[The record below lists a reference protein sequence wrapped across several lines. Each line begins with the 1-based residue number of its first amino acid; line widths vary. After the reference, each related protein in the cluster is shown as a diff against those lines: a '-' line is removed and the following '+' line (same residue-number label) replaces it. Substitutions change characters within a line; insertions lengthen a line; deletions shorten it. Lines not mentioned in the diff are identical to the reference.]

1 MPRATAWNSAIA
13 SSSRLP
19 WPHTITPILL
29 MLVRSPRHSWGRL
42 TRSAKSANEPR
53 MFLFARSESLLLS
66 LALDAVFGDPEA
78 LNRRQLHPVQLIGRV
93 IAWADARFNRESD
106 TPGRRRNS
114 GAWTTIGLL
123 AGALILGHLVQ
134 TLLLALPLGWLW
146 LAIVMSTLIAQRSL
160 YDHVAAVASGLE
172 TGGLGGGRLAVS
184 RIVGRDPE
192 ALDQAGVSRAA
203 IESLAEN
210 FSDGVV
216 APVFWAALFGLP
228 GLLAYKVDQHRRQHD
243 RPQDARA
250 TCISAGRRR
259 GWTICSTWS
268 RRGLPGPDRLRRA
281 VVPARRRPA
290 SARWRAMRRD
300 AQASPLAQCRLAGGG
315 VRRRARPRDRRPAR
329 LSRRTGRG
337 SLDGRGRPPARR
349 GARTSAWRCG
359 CSSAPAALQA
369 ALLIAL
375 IWLFD

>member
-1 MPRATAWNSAIA
+1 
-13 SSSRLP
+13 
-19 WPHTITPILL
+19 
-29 MLVRSPRHSWGRL
+29 
-42 TRSAKSANEPR
+42 
-53 MFLFARSESLLLS
+53 MFLFSRPESLLLS
-66 LALDAVFGDPEA
+66 LVLDAAFGDPEA

-106 TPGRRRNS
+106 TPGRRRNA

-134 TLLLALPLGWLW
+134 GLLLALPLGWLW
-146 LAIVMSTLIAQRSL
+146 LAIVMSTLIAQKSL

-216 APVFWAALFGLP
+216 APVFWAALLGLP
-228 GLLAYKVDQHRRQHD
+228 GLLAYKVINTADSMIGHKT
-243 RPQDARA
+243 ARHLHF
-250 TCISAGRRR
+250 
-259 GWTICSTWS
+259 GWAAA
-268 RRGLPGPDRLRRA
+268 RLDDLLNL
-281 VVPARRRPA
+281 VPARLSGLIVWAA
-290 SARWRAMRRD
+290 SWILSGADPGGAWRAMRRD
-300 AQASPLAQCRLAGGG
+300 ARRHRSPNAGWPEAAFAGALGLAIAG
-315 VRRRARPRDRRPAR
+315 PRVYHGELVEDHWMNE
-329 LSRRTGRG
+329 G
-337 SLDGRGRPPARR
+337 GRPHA
-349 GARTSAWRCG
+349 A
-359 CSSAPAALQA
+359 APDIRQALRLFVRACCAQA
-369 ALLIAL
+369 VLLIAL

>member
-1 MPRATAWNSAIA
+1 
-13 SSSRLP
+13 
-19 WPHTITPILL
+19 
-29 MLVRSPRHSWGRL
+29 
-42 TRSAKSANEPR
+42 

-93 IAWADARFNRESD
+93 IAWVDARFNRESD

-114 GAWTTIGLL
+114 GAWTAAGLL

-134 TLLLALPLGWLW
+134 TLLLALPLGWLS
-146 LAIVMSTLIAQRSL
+146 LAVVMSSLIAQRSL
-160 YDHVAAVASGLE
+160 YEHVAAVASGLE

-216 APVFWAALFGLP
+216 APVFWAALLGLP
-228 GLLAYKVDQHRRQHD
+228 GLLAYKVINTADSMIGHKSPRHLHFGWAA
-243 RPQDARA
+243 ARLDDLLNLIPA
-250 TCISAGRRR
+250 RLSGLIVCAAS
-259 GWTICSTWS
+259 WL
-268 RRGLPGPDRLRRA
+268 LPGADPLGA
-281 VVPARRRPA
+281 
-290 SARWRAMRRD
+290 WRAMRRD
-300 AQASPLAQCRLAGGG
+300 ARHHRSPNAGWPEAAFAGALGLAIAG
-315 VRRRARPRDRRPAR
+315 PRVYHGELVDDHWMNE
-329 LSRRTGRG
+329 G
-337 SLDGRGRPPARR
+337 GRPH
-349 GARTSAWRCG
+349 GA
-359 CSSAPAALQA
+359 APDIRMALRLFVRACWMQA
-369 ALLIAL
+369 VLLIAL

>member
-1 MPRATAWNSAIA
+1 
-13 SSSRLP
+13 
-19 WPHTITPILL
+19 
-29 MLVRSPRHSWGRL
+29 
-42 TRSAKSANEPR
+42 
-53 MFLFARSESLLLS
+53 MFLFARSDSLLLS

-123 AGALILGHLVQ
+123 AGALILGHLVLA
-134 TLLLALPLGWLW
+134 LLLALPLGWLW

-172 TGGLGGGRLAVS
+172 TSGLGGGRLAVS

-228 GLLAYKVDQHRRQHD
+228 GLLAYKVINTADSMIGHKN
-243 RPQDARA
+243 ARHLHF
-250 TCISAGRRR
+250 
-259 GWTICSTWS
+259 GWAAA
-268 RRGLPGPDRLRRA
+268 RL
-281 VVPARRRPA
+281 
-290 SARWRAMRRD
+290 D
-300 AQASPLAQCRLAGGG
+300 DLLNLI
-315 VRRRARPRDRRPAR
+315 PAR
-329 LSRRTGRG
+329 LSGVLVCAAAWVLPGADPVGAWRAMGRDAKHHRSPNAG
-337 SLDGRGRPPARR
+337 WPEAAFAGALGLAIAGPRVYHGELVDDHWMNEGGRPHA
-349 GARTSAWRCG
+349 A
-359 CSSAPAALQA
+359 APDIRMALRLFVRACCAQA
-369 ALLIAL
+369 MLLIAL

>member
-1 MPRATAWNSAIA
+1 
-13 SSSRLP
+13 
-19 WPHTITPILL
+19 
-29 MLVRSPRHSWGRL
+29 
-42 TRSAKSANEPR
+42 

-93 IAWADARFNRESD
+93 IAWADARFNREND

-114 GAWTTIGLL
+114 GAWTTAGLL

-203 IESLAEN
+203 IELLAEN

-228 GLLAYKVDQHRRQHD
+228 GLLAYKVINTADSMIGHKSPRHLHFGWAA
-243 RPQDARA
+243 ARLDDLLNLIPA
-250 TCISAGRRR
+250 RLVRLSSCARRR
-259 GWTICSTWS
+259 GCCRAPTPSAPGARCGAMPSITARPTPAGP
-268 RRGLPGPDRLRRA
+268 RRRS
-281 VVPARRRPA
+281 PARSA
-290 SARWRAMRRD
+290 SR
-300 AQASPLAQCRLAGGG
+300 SP
-315 VRRRARPRDRRPAR
+315 
-329 LSRRTGRG
+329 GRG
-337 SLDGRGRPPARR
+337 SITASWSRITG
-349 GARTSAWRCG
+349 
-359 CSSAPAALQA
+359 
-369 ALLIAL
+369 
-375 IWLFD
+375 

>member
-1 MPRATAWNSAIA
+1 
-13 SSSRLP
+13 
-19 WPHTITPILL
+19 
-29 MLVRSPRHSWGRL
+29 L
-42 TRSAKSANEPR
+42 TRGAKSANEPW
-53 MFLFARSESLLLS
+53 MFLFAHSESLLLS

-93 IAWADARFNRESD
+93 IAWADARFNREND

-123 AGALILGHLVQ
+123 AGALLLGHLVQ

-146 LAIVMSTLIAQRSL
+146 LAIVMSTLIAQKSL

-228 GLLAYKVDQHRRQHD
+228 GLLAYKVINTADSMIGHKN
-243 RPQDARA
+243 ARHLHF
-250 TCISAGRRR
+250 
-259 GWTICSTWS
+259 GWAAA
-268 RRGLPGPDRLRRA
+268 RL
-281 VVPARRRPA
+281 
-290 SARWRAMRRD
+290 D
-300 AQASPLAQCRLAGGG
+300 DLLNLI
-315 VRRRARPRDRRPAR
+315 PAR
-329 LSRRTGRG
+329 LSGVLVCAASWILPGADPVGAWRALWRDAKHHRSPNAGWPEAAFAGALGLAIAGPRVYHG
-337 SLDGRGRPPARR
+337 ELVDDHWMNEGGRPHA
-349 GARTSAWRCG
+349 A
-359 CSSAPAALQA
+359 APDIRMALRLFVRACCAQA
-369 ALLIAL
+369 VLLIAL

>member
-1 MPRATAWNSAIA
+1 
-13 SSSRLP
+13 
-19 WPHTITPILL
+19 
-29 MLVRSPRHSWGRL
+29 
-42 TRSAKSANEPR
+42 
-53 MFLFARSESLLLS
+53 MFLFARSDSLLLS

-114 GAWTTIGLL
+114 GAWTAAGLL

-146 LAIVMSTLIAQRSL
+146 LAFVMSTLIAQKSL

-216 APVFWAALFGLP
+216 APVFWAALLGLP
-228 GLLAYKVDQHRRQHD
+228 GLLAYKVINTADSMIGHKSPRHQHFGWGA
-243 RPQDARA
+243 ARLDDLLNLIPA
-250 TCISAGRRR
+250 RISGLLVCAAA
-259 GWTICSTWS
+259 WV
-268 RRGLPGPDRLRRA
+268 LPGADP
-281 VVPARRRPA
+281 V
-290 SARWRAMRRD
+290 SAWRAMWRD
-300 AQASPLAQCRLAGGG
+300 AKHHRSPNAGWPEAAFAGALGLAIAG
-315 VRRRARPRDRRPAR
+315 PRVYHGERVEDHWMNE
-329 LSRRTGRG
+329 G
-337 SLDGRGRPPARR
+337 GRPH
-349 GARTSAWRCG
+349 GA
-359 CSSAPAALQA
+359 APDIRMALRLFVRACCAQA
-369 ALLIAL
+369 VLLIAL

>member
-1 MPRATAWNSAIA
+1 
-13 SSSRLP
+13 
-19 WPHTITPILL
+19 
-29 MLVRSPRHSWGRL
+29 L
-42 TRSAKSANEPR
+42 TRSAKSANEPW

-93 IAWADARFNRESD
+93 IAWADVRFNLESD
-106 TPGRRRNS
+106 TPGRRRNA
-114 GAWTTIGLL
+114 GAWTTFGLL

-146 LAIVMSTLIAQRSL
+146 LAIVMSTLIAQKSL
-160 YDHVAAVASGLE
+160 FDHVAAVASGLE

-228 GLLAYKVDQHRRQHD
+228 GLLAYKVINTADSMIGHKN
-243 RPQDARA
+243 ARHLHF
-250 TCISAGRRR
+250 
-259 GWTICSTWS
+259 GWAAA
-268 RRGLPGPDRLRRA
+268 RL
-281 VVPARRRPA
+281 
-290 SARWRAMRRD
+290 D
-300 AQASPLAQCRLAGGG
+300 DLLNLI
-315 VRRRARPRDRRPAR
+315 PAR
-329 LSRRTGRG
+329 LSGVLICAAAWILPGADPVGAWRAMVRDARHHRSPNAGWPEAAFAGALGLAIAGPRVYHG
-337 SLDGRGRPPARR
+337 ERVEDHWMNEGGRPHA
-349 GARTSAWRCG
+349 A
-359 CSSAPAALQA
+359 APDIRMALRLFVRACCAQA

>member
-1 MPRATAWNSAIA
+1 
-13 SSSRLP
+13 
-19 WPHTITPILL
+19 
-29 MLVRSPRHSWGRL
+29 
-42 TRSAKSANEPR
+42 
-53 MFLFARSESLLLS
+53 MFLYARSESLLIS

-93 IAWADARFNRESD
+93 IAWADARFNREND

-146 LAIVMSTLIAQRSL
+146 LAIVMSTLIAQKSL

-228 GLLAYKVDQHRRQHD
+228 GLLAYKVINTADSMIGHKSPRHLHFGWAA
-243 RPQDARA
+243 ARLDDLLNF
-250 TCISAGRRR
+250 I
-259 GWTICSTWS
+259 
-268 RRGLPGPDRLRRA
+268 
-281 VVPARRRPA
+281 
-290 SARWRAMRRD
+290 
-300 AQASPLAQCRLAGGG
+300 
-315 VRRRARPRDRRPAR
+315 PAR
-329 LSRRTGRG
+329 LSGALVCAASWVLPGADPVGAWRALWRDAKHHRSPNAGWPEAAFAGALGLAIAGPRVYHG
-337 SLDGRGRPPARR
+337 ELVEDHWMNEGGRPHA
-349 GARTSAWRCG
+349 A
-359 CSSAPAALQA
+359 APDIRMALRLFVRACCAQA
-369 ALLIAL
+369 VLLVAL

>member
-1 MPRATAWNSAIA
+1 
-13 SSSRLP
+13 
-19 WPHTITPILL
+19 
-29 MLVRSPRHSWGRL
+29 
-42 TRSAKSANEPR
+42 
-53 MFLFARSESLLLS
+53 MFLFARSDSLLLS

-114 GAWTTIGLL
+114 GAWTTAGLL
-123 AGALILGHLVQ
+123 AAALILGHLVQ
-134 TLLLALPLGWLW
+134 ALLLALPLGWLW
-146 LAIVMSTLIAQRSL
+146 LAIVMSPLIAQRSL

-228 GLLAYKVDQHRRQHD
+228 GLLAYKVINTADSMVGHKSPRHLHFGWAA
-243 RPQDARA
+243 ARLDDLLNLIPA
-250 TCISAGRRR
+250 RLSGLIVCAAS
-259 GWTICSTWS
+259 WL
-268 RRGLPGPDRLRRA
+268 LPGADSLGA
-281 VVPARRRPA
+281 
-290 SARWRAMRRD
+290 WRAMRRD
-300 AQASPLAQCRLAGGG
+300 ARHHRSPNAGWPEAAFAGALGLAIAG
-315 VRRRARPRDRRPAR
+315 PRVYHGELVDDHWMNE
-329 LSRRTGRG
+329 G
-337 SLDGRGRPPARR
+337 GRPHA
-349 GARTSAWRCG
+349 A
-359 CSSAPAALQA
+359 APDIRMALRLFVRACWMQA
-369 ALLIAL
+369 ALLVAL

>member
-1 MPRATAWNSAIA
+1 
-13 SSSRLP
+13 
-19 WPHTITPILL
+19 
-29 MLVRSPRHSWGRL
+29 
-42 TRSAKSANEPR
+42 

-93 IAWADARFNRESD
+93 IAWVDARFNRESD

-114 GAWTTIGLL
+114 GAWTAAGLL

-134 TLLLALPLGWLW
+134 TLLLALPLGWLS
-146 LAIVMSTLIAQRSL
+146 LAVVMSTLIAQRSL
-160 YDHVAAVASGLE
+160 YEHVAAVASGLE

-216 APVFWAALFGLP
+216 APVFWAALLGLP
-228 GLLAYKVDQHRRQHD
+228 GLLAYKVINTADSMIGHKSPRHLHFGWAA
-243 RPQDARA
+243 ARLDDLLNLIPA
-250 TCISAGRRR
+250 RLSGLIVCAAS
-259 GWTICSTWS
+259 WL
-268 RRGLPGPDRLRRA
+268 LPGADPLGA
-281 VVPARRRPA
+281 
-290 SARWRAMRRD
+290 WRAMRRD
-300 AQASPLAQCRLAGGG
+300 ARHHRSPNAGWPEAAFAGALGLAIAG
-315 VRRRARPRDRRPAR
+315 PRVYHGELVDDHWMNE
-329 LSRRTGRG
+329 G
-337 SLDGRGRPPARR
+337 GRPH
-349 GARTSAWRCG
+349 GA
-359 CSSAPAALQA
+359 APDIRMALRLFVRAGWMQA
-369 ALLIAL
+369 VLLIAL

>member
-1 MPRATAWNSAIA
+1 
-13 SSSRLP
+13 
-19 WPHTITPILL
+19 
-29 MLVRSPRHSWGRL
+29 L
-42 TRSAKSANEPR
+42 TRRAKSANEPW
-53 MFLFARSESLLLS
+53 MFLFSRPEALLIS

-106 TPGRRRNS
+106 TPGRRRNA

-123 AGALILGHLVQ
+123 AGALILGSLVQ
-134 TLLLALPLGWLW
+134 ALLLALPLGWLW
-146 LAIVMSTLIAQRSL
+146 LAVVMSTLIAQKSL

-216 APVFWAALFGLP
+216 APVFWAALLGLP
-228 GLLAYKVDQHRRQHD
+228 GLLAYKVINTADSMIGHKSPRHLHFGWGA
-243 RPQDARA
+243 AR
-250 TCISAGRRR
+250 
-259 GWTICSTWS
+259 
-268 RRGLPGPDRLRRA
+268 LDDLLNL
-281 VVPARRRPA
+281 VPARLSGLIVWAA
-290 SARWRAMRRD
+290 SWILSGADPLGAWRAMRRD
-300 AQASPLAQCRLAGGG
+300 ARHHRSPNAGWPEAAFAGALGLAIAG
-315 VRRRARPRDRRPAR
+315 PRVY
-329 LSRRTGRG
+329 
-337 SLDGRGRPPARR
+337 DGALVDDHWMNEGGRPHA
-349 GARTSAWRCG
+349 A
-359 CSSAPAALQA
+359 APDIRQALRLFVRACCALA